1 MTLRTPNNPNTSI
14 VVMQTLR
21 SLLPVDTK
29 LAETSVSGNGRE
41 LIYIQEK
48 YKMAL
53 GMTTIPIAVNMYTS
67 SQERYRDALR
77 AYSGLTTIEVCYY
90 TRIDSQDVDFDALW
104 AAMDTD
110 IERMAANVE
119 SNDTT
124 EYAGA
129 NHTLSLERLTI
140 APYEPELDTSI
151 PNFTLLK
158 RDMSLTFSLLPYS
171 I

>member
-1 MTLRTPNNPNTSI
+1 MTLRNPNNPNTPLAI
-14 VVMQTLR
+14 MQALR
-21 SLLPVDTK
+21 TILPVDTK
-29 LAETSVSGNGRE
+29 LAETSLSGTGVE
-41 LIYIQEK
+41 LIYIQQK

-53 GMTTIPIAVNMYTS
+53 GMTSIQIAVNMHTAM
-67 SQERYRDALR
+67 QERYRDALR
-77 AYSGLTTIEVCYY
+77 AYAGVASIDVCYY

-104 AAMDTD
+104 SAMDVD
-110 IERMAANVE
+110 IERMAANLE

-124 EYAGA
+124 EYAGS